1 VRAIVGYDL
10 DHRAGPM
17 PRPPLAF
24 APPFGSALPRR
35 AFLGGAAAS
44 ALALSGL
51 GAGGAEDAAA
61 PARFVPLSIP
71 GKIVKVS
78 ATNSLQPNGLWPHEA
93 SARRMLERAMT
104 ELTGRSDLG
113 AAFAQLLRADDR
125 VAIKPNGIAGQVG
138 ATMASSKELVAEIV
152 RGVVAAGVPPSNIT
166 IYEQFR
172 SYLIGTRVVDRTLA
186 LDPAFPAGVRA
197 VFHHNSDVATDAIRV
212 CGVPTCYVRP
222 LTEATAVINVSLV
235 KDHSICGYTGCMKNI
250 THGSIINP
258 GAFHDHHASPQI
270 AELYAQAAVRSRVVL
285 HVVDA
290 FKILYEGGP
299 LDRNPERR
307 IPHEAV
313 YVSTDPVAL
322 DAVGWAEVDRLRR
335 DKGLPS
341 LKSAGR
347 EPSYIHVAA
356 ELGLGVADLDR
367 IHLRE
372 VRS

>member
-1 VRAIVGYDL
+1 ML
-10 DHRAGPM
+10 
-17 PRPPLAF
+17 RPPLA
-24 APPFGSALPRR
+24 PSPVLGSAVPRR
-35 AFLGGAAAS
+35 AFLGGAAAG

-51 GAGGAEDAAA
+51 GAGGEPGAAA
-61 PARFVPLSIP
+61 SPPFVPLSIP
-71 GKIVKVS
+71 GKVVKVTR
-78 ATNSLQPNGLWPHEA
+78 ANSLQPNGLWPDEV

-113 AAFAQLLRADDR
+113 AAFAQLLRKEDR
-125 VAIKPNGIAGQVG
+125 VAIKPNGIAAQVG
-138 ATMASSKELVAEIV
+138 ATMGSNKELVAEIV

-186 LDPAFPAGVRA
+186 LDPAFPAGVKA
-197 VFHHNSDVATDAIRV
+197 TFHRNSDTVTSAIHV

-222 LTEATAVINVSLV
+222 FTEATAVINVALV
-235 KDHSICGYTGCMKNI
+235 KDHSICGYTGCLKNI

-270 AELYAQAAVRSRVVL
+270 AELYAQAVVKSRVVL

-290 FKILYEGGP
+290 FKLIYDGGP

-307 IPHEAV
+307 IPHEAI

-322 DAVGWAEVDRLRR
+322 DAVGWAEVDRIRR

-347 EPSYIHVAA
+347 EPSYIHIAA
-356 ELGLGVADLDR
+356 ELGLGVVDLDR
-367 IHLRE
+367 IHVRE

>member
-1 VRAIVGYDL
+1 MLRSQ
-10 DHRAGPM
+10 
-17 PRPPLAF
+17 PPL
-24 APPFGSALPRR
+24 PPVLGSALPRR
-35 AFLGGAAAS
+35 AFLGGAAAG
-44 ALALSGL
+44 ALALSGIRT
-51 GAGGAEDAAA
+51 AGGEEAAV
-61 PARFVPLSIP
+61 PFVPLSIP
-71 GKIVKVS
+71 GKIVKV
-78 ATNSLQPNGLWPHEA
+78 TRPNSLQPNGLWPDED

-104 ELTGRSDLG
+104 ELTGAPDVG
-113 AAFAQLLRADDR
+113 AAFACFLRKDDR
-125 VAIKPNGIAGQVG
+125 VAIKPNGIAAQVG
-138 ATMASSKELVAEIV
+138 ATMGSNKELVAEIV

-186 LDPAFPAGVRA
+186 LDPAFPAGVKA
-197 VFHHNSDVATDAIRV
+197 TFHDNSDATAGVIHV

-222 LTEATAVINVSLV
+222 FTEATAVINVSLI
-235 KDHSICGYTGCMKNI
+235 KDHSICGYTGALKNI

-270 AELYAQAAVRSRVVL
+270 AELYAQAVVRSRVVL
-285 HVVDA
+285 HVADA
-290 FKILYEGGP
+290 FKLIYEGGP

-307 IPHEAV
+307 LPHEAI

-347 EPSYIHVAA
+347 EPSYIRIAA

-367 IHLRE
+367 IHVHE

>member
-1 VRAIVGYDL
+1 
-10 DHRAGPM
+10 M
-17 PRPPLAF
+17 PRPPL
-24 APPFGSALPRR
+24 PPTVLGSSLPRR
-35 AFLGGAAAS
+35 AFLGGAAAG

-51 GAGGAEDAAA
+51 GAVAEEEA
-61 PARFVPLSIP
+61 PRFVPLSIP
-71 GKIVKVS
+71 GKVVKV
-78 ATNSLQPNGLWPHEA
+78 TRPNSLQPNGLWPDEV

-104 ELTGRSDLG
+104 ELTGQADLG
-113 AAFAQLLRADDR
+113 AAFAQLLRKDDR
-125 VAIKPNGIAGQVG
+125 VAIKPNGIAAQRG
-138 ATMASSKELVAEIV
+138 ATMGSNKELVAEIV
-152 RGVVAAGVPPSNIT
+152 RGVIAAGVPASNIT

-172 SYLIGTRVVDRTLA
+172 SYLIGTRVVDRELA
-186 LDPAFPAGVRA
+186 LDPAFPAGVKA
-197 VFHHNSDVATDAIRV
+197 TFHNNNDVASSMLHV

-222 LTEATAVINVSLV
+222 FTEATAVINVSLI
-235 KDHSICGYTGCMKNI
+235 KDHSICGYTGCLKNI

-270 AELYAQAAVRSRVVL
+270 AELYAQAAVKSRVVL
-285 HVVDA
+285 HVADA
-290 FKILYEGGP
+290 YKIIYEGGP

-322 DAVGWAEVDRLRR
+322 DAVGWAEVERLRS

-347 EPSYIHVAA
+347 EPSYIRITA
-356 ELGLGVADLDR
+356 ELGLGLADLDR
-367 IHLRE
+367 IHIRE